1 MNLLYLKYA
10 VEVAACGSINKAAE
24 KLYIG
29 QPNLSRAIKELESS
43 LGVNIF
49 DRSSKGM
56 EITPDGEV
64 FLGYA
69 KSILK
74 QVDAVE
80 NMFRQG
86 AANKVRFSAVVPSS
100 AYICE
105 AFASFS
111 RMIRPDAQAKL
122 FYREAGDTDALR
134 NVASEEYKLG
144 VIRYAADFDKYYK
157 AMLDEKDLNYEMIVE
172 FEYVLL
178 MNRGSTLAQYEQLT
192 VDMLADYTEISAAD
206 TSASSMLF
214 GENKK
219 EELSD
224 DVRRRIYV
232 FERAGQYELLSE
244 NTDCFMWSVPLP
256 EKILERYGLVSKKC
270 SSKHKL
276 YKDLLIY
283 RDDYKLSELDKLF
296 ISELCRVKRNIFG

>member
-74 QVDAVE
+74 QVDSLE
-80 NMFRQG
+80 TMFRAG
-86 AANKVRFSAVVPSS
+86 ASNKVRFSAIVPAS

-105 AFASFS
+105 AFAAFS
-111 RMIRPDAQAKL
+111 RMIRPDAEAKL
-122 FYREAGDTDALR
+122 YYREAGDSDALR
-134 NVASEEYKLG
+134 SIAAEEYKLG
-144 VIRYAADFDKYYK
+144 IIRYASDYDKYYK
-157 AMLDEKDLNYEMIVE
+157 ATLDEKGLNYELIVE
-172 FEYVLL
+172 FNKLL
-178 MNRGSTLAQYEQLT
+178 LVNRSSPIADKDT
-192 VDMLADYTEISAAD
+192 VDVESLRDLVELVAAD
-206 TSASSMLF
+206 TASLPALF

-219 EELSD
+219 EEYDES
-224 DVRRRIYV
+224 RRRICV
-232 FERAGQYELLSE
+232 FERAGQYELLRQ
-244 NTDCFMWSVPLP
+244 NPDCFLWSAPVSQELLC
-256 EKILERYGLVSKKC
+256 EYGLKMVKC
-270 SSKHKL
+270 SGHNRVL
-276 YKDLLIY
+276 KDMLIWRGDY
-283 RDDYKLSELDKLF
+283 RLSELDKLF
-296 ISELCRVKRNIFG
+296 ISELCRVKRKFFD